1 MLYVEKTTPEDCF
14 RLAPNLKQLDR
25 YEVALWGMDPLQ
37 ALLVPFRFKKFNEHT
52 YTVFDIDHNVVAIF
66 GVTPS
71 LNDPKIG
78 RIWLLSSDLLEENL
92 FYFVKSN
99 KKWLRY
105 LEEDYNYI
113 SNYITEE
120 QKTSIKWLKWQG
132 FIFAKK
138 PMLVKNVKVL
148 YFYKRLHNV
157 VKYGTQPILE
167 EIGPKWATHLI

>member
-14 RLAPNLKQLDR
+14 RLAPNLKQLDKF
-25 YEVALWGMDPLQ
+25 EVALWGMDPLQ
-37 ALLVPFRFKKFNEHT
+37 ALLIPFRYKKNNKHT
-52 YTVFDIDHNVVAIF
+52 YTVFDTSHNIVAIF
-66 GVTPS
+66 GVAPTI
-71 LNDPKIG
+71 NNTKAG
-78 RIWLLSSDLLEENL
+78 RIWLLSSNLLEKNFFNFL
-92 FYFVKSN
+92 KVN
-99 KKWLRY
+99 KKWLYY
-105 LEEDYNYI
+105 LEEDYSYI

-120 QKTSIKWLKWQG
+120 QETSIKWLKWQG
-132 FIFAKK
+132 FTFAKK